1 MAVHKDNLTE
11 FLLDLSTDP
20 DRVERFA
27 ASPKKEAA
35 RARLSNEERIAVFS
49 GDATAIRMRLEADD
63 NGQGI
68 MTHEEP
74 AAVPAPVKKKRK
86 KNGNGTGIM
95 KKKKKKRPAPKKKK
109 KKATRKRAGTKK

>member
-109 KKATRKRAGTKK
+109 KGTRKRAGKKK